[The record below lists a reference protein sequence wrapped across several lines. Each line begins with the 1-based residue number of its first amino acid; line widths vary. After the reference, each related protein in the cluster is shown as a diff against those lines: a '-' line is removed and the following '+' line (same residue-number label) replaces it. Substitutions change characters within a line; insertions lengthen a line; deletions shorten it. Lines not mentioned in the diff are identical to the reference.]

1 MRKAKAIKKP
11 VLPDQKFSNETIA
24 KFINFIMGQGKRN
37 AARNIVYDAFEI
49 IHDKTKKDPVEVF
62 DLALKNVGPA
72 LEIKGKRIGGANYQI
87 PYEVKGDRKNTLAF
101 RWIVEAAR
109 SKRGKPMSV
118 KLADEIMEAS
128 QNQGAAIKKKEDTHR
143 MAEANKAFAHYARY

>member
-1 MRKAKAIKKP
+1 MRKARAVKKP
-11 VLPDQKFSNETIA
+11 VPPDPKFSNEIVA
-24 KFINFIMGQGKRN
+24 KFINFIMTGGKRD
-37 AARNIVYDAFEI
+37 AARKIVYDAFEI
-49 IHDKTKKDPVEVF
+49 IHSKTKKDPVEMF
-62 DLALKNVGPA
+62 DLALKNVGPL

-101 RWIVEAAR
+101 RWIVEASR
-109 SKRGKPMSV
+109 SQKGKSMAI
-118 KLADEIMEAS
+118 KLANQIMEAS

>member
-1 MRKAKAIKKP
+1 MRKARAIKKP
-11 VLPDQKFSNETIA
+11 VLPDPKFSNEIVA
-24 KFINFIMGQGKRN
+24 KFINFIMERGKRN
-37 AARNIVYDAFEI
+37 AARDIVYKAFEI

-62 DLALKNVGPA
+62 DSALKSVGPV

-109 SKRGKPMSV
+109 SKKGKPMSI
-118 KLADEIMEAS
+118 KLANEIMEAS
-128 QNQGAAIKKKEDTHR
+128 QGQGAAIKKKEDTHR

>member
-1 MRKAKAIKKP
+1 
-11 VLPDQKFSNETIA
+11 
-24 KFINFIMGQGKRN
+24 GKRN
-37 AARNIVYDAFEI
+37 AARDIVYKAFEI

-62 DLALKNVGPA
+62 DSALKNVGPV

-101 RWIVEAAR
+101 RWIAEAAR
-109 SKRGKPMSV
+109 GKKGKPMAV
-118 KLADEIMEAS
+118 KLANEIMEAS
-128 QNQGAAIKKKEDTHR
+128 QSQGAAIKKKEDTHR

>member
-1 MRKAKAIKKP
+1 MRKARAIKKP
-11 VLPDQKFSNETIA
+11 VVPDPKFSNETVA
-24 KFINFIMGQGKRN
+24 KFINQIMAGGKRN

-49 IHDKTKKDPVEVF
+49 IYKKTKKDPVEVF
-62 DLALKNVGPA
+62 DQALKNVGPV

-101 RWIVEAAR
+101 RWVIEATR
-109 SKRGKPMSV
+109 NQKGKSMAV
-118 KLADEIMEAS
+118 KLANQIMEAS

-143 MAEANKAFAHYARY
+143 MAEANKAFAHYAR